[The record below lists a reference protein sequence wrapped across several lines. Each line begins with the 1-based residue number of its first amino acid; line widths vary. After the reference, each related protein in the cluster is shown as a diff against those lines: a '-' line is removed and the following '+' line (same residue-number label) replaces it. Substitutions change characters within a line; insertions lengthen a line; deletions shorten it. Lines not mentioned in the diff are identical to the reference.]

1 MAEVLIPPDVE
12 AVYQS
17 YLRTS
22 LAARGWT
29 VKVASTV
36 PATRPQ
42 YMVKVTLTGGSTRS
56 QISHEAQL
64 TVECWADDSVKASEL
79 SRLCHGLTIAMQGA
93 VFSGVWV
100 RAARPVSGPTFFP
113 DPDTSTPRYQFTTR
127 LDVRPLPA

>member
-1 MAEVLIPPDVE
+1 MAEVLVTPDVE

-29 VKVASTV
+29 AKVASVV
-36 PATRPQ
+36 PATRPEF
-42 YMVKVTLTGGSTRS
+42 MVKVTLTGGSVRN
-56 QISHEAQL
+56 QISHEVQL
-64 TVECWADDSVKASEL
+64 TVECWAADSLKASEL
-79 SRLCHGLTIAMQGA
+79 ARLCHALTIAMQGA

-100 RAARPVSGPTFFP
+100 RAARPVSNPASFP